1 MQLPICHGLFLLQ
14 TYLNEYLNNQHYL
27 VLVDSYSG
35 WFEIDQLNS
44 LSSLGEI
51 NKPKRHFSTH
61 GIPQKL
67 YSDNGTQFTSQTF
80 CDFARSRNFL
90 HVTSSPEYPQSKPRR
105 NRLLSEPAEPKEH
118 AMGQDPRFTCT
129 ETFVQTDSNNSAYQ
143 QTDARASCTDNS
155 QHQSPADK
163 EVQSTKTILMTMQ
176 PELLMYLILYSVL

>member
-1 MQLPICHGLFLLQ
+1 MRSAKK
-14 TYLNEYLNNQHYL
+14 T
-27 VLVDSYSG
+27 V
-35 WFEIDQLNS
+35 
-44 LSSLGEI
+44 
-51 NKPKRHFSTH
+51 R
-61 GIPQKL
+61 
-67 YSDNGTQFTSQTF
+67 DN
-80 CDFARSRNFL
+80 
-90 HVTSSPEYPQSKPRR
+90 KPRR